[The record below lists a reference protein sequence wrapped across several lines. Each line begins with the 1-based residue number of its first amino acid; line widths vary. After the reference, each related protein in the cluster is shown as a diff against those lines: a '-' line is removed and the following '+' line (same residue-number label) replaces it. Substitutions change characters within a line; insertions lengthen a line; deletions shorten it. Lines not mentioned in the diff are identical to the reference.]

1 MIPESPIAL
10 VGIVLQWSSCLLL
23 LLLCYRLGRIDMHR
37 RMLWTWTAAWAAE
50 AVSITGF
57 TIQAVAALAGH
68 PIDGTR
74 SLRWLDGVYVP
85 GTLLFIALV
94 GLGVAQTVGRR
105 ISLAAERTAV
115 LTAIAVGILA
125 TLLDAEILTGML
137 LIVTIAT
144 VFLGGPVLI
153 VTADRRAR
161 GRRLLVPVAMAFFG
175 IVALTYQLIR
185 YFGGSLDPFGDFSY
199 VILTASGYAHALTS
213 AIVGAAV
220 IVLITEDGLR
230 ARRYADEERLHEL
243 ATSEAQRVTL
253 IESVGEVIVA
263 EWRRGEAEGPLH
275 EQRIE
280 DVVVA
285 ESQWIRPSPIVD
297 DPVALRAP
305 AIFPRTATLPRPI
318 RRDGRMSQALLV
330 DDESAARSTL
340 ARIFRRGGW
349 AVREAAT
356 GAEALSWLL
365 GVDTPAAPAVV
376 VCSFRMPGIGGRELY
391 AHLQQ
396 ERPEFLRRLIF
407 VANDSDDS
415 PALEFS
421 RATECHLIHKPITV
435 EEVARAVEQVT
446 RGAMSDARTP
456 E

>member
-23 LLLCYRLGRIDMHR
+23 LLLCYHLGRIDMHR

-74 SLRWLDGVYVP
+74 SLRWLDGAYVP

-94 GLGVAQTVGRR
+94 GIGVARTIGRR
-105 ISLAAERTAV
+105 TSLRAERTAV
-115 LTAIAVGILA
+115 LTAIAVGMLA
-125 TLLDAEILTGML
+125 TLIDAEILTGTL
-137 LIVTIAT
+137 LIVAIVT

-153 VTADRRAR
+153 IATERRLR

-175 IVALTYQLIR
+175 VVALTYQLIR
-185 YFGGSLDPFGDFSY
+185 YFGGALDPSGDFSN
-199 VILTASGYAHALTS
+199 VILLASGYAHALAS
-213 AIVGAAV
+213 MIVGAAV
-220 IVLITEDGLR
+220 IILITEDGLR

-243 ATSEAQRVTL
+243 ATSEAQHGTI

-263 EWRRGEAEGPLH
+263 EWRGDEVEGLLH
-275 EQRIE
+275 EQRVE

-285 ESQWIRPSPIVD
+285 EAQRIRPSPNVE

-318 RRDGRMSQALLV
+318 RRDGRTSQALLV

-340 ARIFRRGGW
+340 ARIFQRGGW

-365 GVDTPAAPAVV
+365 GVDTPDAPAVV

-396 ERPEFLRRLIF
+396 ERPEFLRCLIF
-407 VANDSDDS
+407 VADDSDDS

-421 RATECHLIHKPITV
+421 RATECQLVHKPITV

-446 RGAMSDARTP
+446 RGTMSP
-456 E
+456 